1 MENNDLCY
9 FVQYRTPHFSL
20 LEPNKDFLQ
29 VYMISRSEAMR
40 LKAGWP
46 EEQITSEPIIYIAPM
61 GKYIDLPLILE
72 VLPEDFRTPE
82 EFWNQ
87 KRYWN

>member
-1 MENNDLCY
+1 MENSDMCY
-9 FVQYRTPHFSL
+9 FVQYRTVHFGI
-20 LEPNKDFLQ
+20 LEPNKDILQ
-29 VYMISRSEAMR
+29 VHVISRSKAIR
-40 LKAGWP
+40 LKEKWP
-46 EEQITSEPIIYIAPM
+46 EEQITAEPTSYIAPM
-61 GKYIDLPLILE
+61 EKYTDIPLILD